1 MAQINIKAQPAGSSN
16 RNLQVQKQV
25 QKQVQT
31 GKAKLQSSPGG
42 AKKVTG
48 GNK

>member
-1 MAQINIKAQPAGSSN
+1 MAKSNIKAQPAGSSS

-31 GKAKLQSSPGG
+31 GKAKFQSSPGG
-42 AKKVTG
+42 AKKTTG
-48 GNK
+48 GAK